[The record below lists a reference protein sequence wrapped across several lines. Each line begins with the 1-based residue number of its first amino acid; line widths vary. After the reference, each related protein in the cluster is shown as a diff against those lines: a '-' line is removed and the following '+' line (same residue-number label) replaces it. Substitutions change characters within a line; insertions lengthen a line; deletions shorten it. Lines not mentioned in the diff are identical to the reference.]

1 VAVAHPGAGTCPRG
15 LWHTDPVNVALAVR
29 ATAVAMALAGLSGC
43 APAESPDAAY
53 LRKVAEERVRKDDFF
68 RTGTDSPVKPA
79 DHATYLP
86 LTYFDVDPGYAP
98 PARLQLLPERT
109 RLVMPTS
116 TGKLREMERVGV
128 LEFTL
133 KGTPQKLTAFAD
145 AGAEQV
151 SRLFVPFSDLTSGTE
166 TYQAGRYMDI
176 DPQSSGVYVVD
187 FNLAYH
193 PYCYYNAEYDCPF
206 PPAENRLKTPVRAG
220 ERLRPA
226 ETLAPSR

>member
-1 VAVAHPGAGTCPRG
+1 MSGPARG
-15 LWHTDPVNVALAVR
+15 LWHTERVR
-29 ATAVAMALAGLSGC
+29 AMTGIRAVAMAAALAVAVSC

-53 LRKVAEERVRKDDFF
+53 LRKVAEERTRKDDFF
-68 RTGTDSPVKPA
+68 RGGADSPVKAA

-86 LTYFDVDPGYAP
+86 LTYFDVDPAYAP
-98 PARLQLLPERT
+98 PARLQLLEDRT
-109 RLVMPTS
+109 NLVMPTS
-116 TGKLREMERVGV
+116 TGKLREMERVGY

-133 KGTPQKLTAFAD
+133 KGTTQKLTAFAD
-145 AGAEQV
+145 AGTAQV

-206 PPAENRLKTPVRAG
+206 PPTENRLKTPVRAG
-220 ERLRPA
+220 ERLRAA

>member
-1 VAVAHPGAGTCPRG
+1 LAGRAAVVAVALSMLGACAHEPP
-15 LWHTDPVNVALAVR
+15 DVAYR
-29 ATAVAMALAGLSGC
+29 
-43 APAESPDAAY
+43 
-53 LRKVAEERVRKDDFF
+53 RKVDEERARKDEFF
-68 RTGTDSPVKPA
+68 RGGADSPIRSA
-79 DHATYLP
+79 DYETFLP
-86 LTYFDVDPGYAP
+86 LHYFDVDPGYAP
-98 PARLQLLPERT
+98 PARLTLLDRRT
-109 RLVMPTS
+109 RLQMPTS
-116 TGKLREMERVGV
+116 TGKIRDMERVGY

-133 KGTPQKLTAFAD
+133 KGESRRLTAFAEAD
-145 AGAEQV
+145 AAQV

-206 PPAENRLKTPVRAG
+206 PPSENRLKTPVRAG

-226 ETLAPSR
+226 DALVPRR